1 MFIES
6 VLIRVETEKE
16 LYVRFVPFR
25 DTDGTI
31 KEFSMIY
38 GENTLGK
45 STFIQSV
52 IFALKGED
60 LYGTR
65 QNDILSFKDLFRIHY
80 KRKVIQAH
88 VFLQLSNKGT
98 RVVVARNALDWNDPV
113 CVFSGV
119 ELQKS
124 SNLEQLVHE
133 SKTRAFYKMR
143 KDKNIKGNETYQEFL
158 FSFMDITPITESES
172 ETSGED
178 SESTGDVKLLFYIQN
193 LMPLFVIQQ
202 EAWYDIQA
210 INPRYGLKDIKKTA
224 FEVLLQ
230 FSGTEVIT
238 ARHELEKLLSLLKQK
253 TTSLNDI
260 NDVIGMI
267 ALKDTKLIEDE
278 IARTQTEILNHEQS
292 IERLESG
299 SSERNNVF
307 SEIRNKFRISSMKAR
322 RHREEMQSL
331 ETEIEEYNFFINKIL
346 NDIEKNDKLK
356 TAKKI
361 VGILPVSSCPRCLNA
376 LSIDVDDELESGN
389 CGLCGSPFK
398 SIPQAQSEQ
407 YLGYLKD
414 ELRDFNRLKEIKEKD
429 KEELYNKVVL
439 AELEQAEL
447 KRMMDDFEDKL
458 KPRNLQEYNFHA
470 RQIGKLQNSITHLNK
485 DKEII
490 ERFEKLLK
498 EKEDLEKDIKD
509 KRAYI
514 KGIEKQKEKDEEK
527 IQFFERTFKTN
538 LKNLSFLKLGL
549 DEKKIKEE
557 KKKDAVSLDDDLEK
571 IYGQITIDRFDYLP
585 KLEGRN
591 LYYLTSS
598 SGLIRIILSYYV
610 ALLETALNYEDS
622 VQHPLLL
629 LMDEPRQQN
638 LDIKTFNCFIDLF
651 RELEKKYQ
659 GKFQVIIASSEK
671 GSVSDTELALD
682 LGADTYLL
690 QPLDD
695 DTESELPIT

>member
-6 VLIRVETEKE
+6 VLIRVETERE
-16 LYVRFVPFR
+16 LYLRFVPFR
-25 DTDGTI
+25 NEDGAI

-52 IFALKGED
+52 IFGLKGEE
-60 LYGTR
+60 LYGPR

-80 KRKVIQAH
+80 KQKVVQAQ
-88 VFLQLSNKGT
+88 VYLQLFNNED
-98 RVVVARNALDWNDPV
+98 RVVIVRNALDWNDPV
-113 CVFSGV
+113 SVFWGV
-119 ELQKS
+119 ELQED
-124 SNLEQLVHE
+124 SNLERLLHDSR
-133 SKTRAFYKMR
+133 SKAFYKMR

-158 FSFMDITPITESES
+158 FAFMNITPITDGDSES
-172 ETSGED
+172 TAED
-178 SESTGDVKLLFYIQN
+178 SETTGDVKLLFYIQN

-224 FEVLLQ
+224 FEVLLG

-253 TTSLNDI
+253 ATSLNDI

-267 ALKDTKLIEDE
+267 ALKDTQLIEQE
-278 IARTQTEILNHEQS
+278 ISRVQTEIIKHEQS
-292 IERLESG
+292 IEMLESG

-307 SEIRNKFRISSMKAR
+307 SEIRNRFRVSSLKAR
-322 RHREEMQSL
+322 RHREAMQSL

-346 NDIEKNDKLK
+346 NDIERNDKLK

-361 VGILPVSSCPRCLNA
+361 VGMLPISSCPHCLSA
-376 LSIDVDDELESGN
+376 LSIDVDEELESGN

-398 SIPQAQSEQ
+398 SIPQAQSDQ

-414 ELRDFNRLKEIKEKD
+414 ELKDFNRLKEIKEKEKD
-429 KEELYNKVVL
+429 ELYNKVVM

-447 KRMMDDFEDKL
+447 KRTMDDFEEKL
-458 KPRNLQEYNFHA
+458 KPRSLQEYNFHA
-470 RQIGKLQNSITHLNK
+470 REVGKLQNAITHLNK

-490 ERFEKLLK
+490 ERYEKLLEEK
-498 EKEDLEKDIKD
+498 VELEKEIKD

-527 IQFFERTFKTN
+527 IKYFENAFKAN
-538 LKNLSFLKLGL
+538 LKWLNFLKLGL
-549 DEKKIKEE
+549 DEKKIKDERKNDE
-557 KKKDAVSLDDDLEK
+557 IPEDDELEA
-571 IYGQITIDRFDYLP
+571 IYGQIKIDRFDYLP

-598 SGLIRIILSYYV
+598 SGLIRIILSYYI
-610 ALLETALNYEDS
+610 ALLETALHYKDS
-622 VQHPLLL
+622 VQHPFLLI
-629 LMDEPRQQN
+629 MDEPRQQN
-638 LDIKTFNCFIDLF
+638 LDIKAFNSFLALF
-651 RELEKKYQ
+651 KELETKYK
-659 GKFQVIIASSEK
+659 GKFQAIIASSEK
-671 GSVSDTELALD
+671 GDAGRSDLALD

-690 QPLDD
+690 QPVVDD
-695 DTESELPIT
+695 PTETDLP